1 MNVEVIIHGT
11 PSGHSIFG
19 ADKNDINYFSN
30 FYTKSEENQKMVLQV
45 RKLGNVTYC
54 YYNFLVNN
62 NVISSEGRDGS
73 YFGITL
79 RFDVF
84 LKRIDK
90 VYEALSAIFY
100 TKILGTILKYDKS
113 KYKYLITDF
122 PSQGTVMKD
131 INNTVLN
138 ILNSSF
144 AIEDFVTS
152 LEKFPISNQGV
163 ALNLYEY
170 GADVTEKVLMQGCI
184 ITTSPFLPTN
194 REKEIIKQCDEKIA
208 AIVKQSEEKIASTFK
223 ECQERADKVVK
234 DYTAKLL
241 EKEKLVADLT
251 KERNSLDSELKQVK
265 EQNRNFESR
274 LKKVGVNKQ
283 IEQLLSSIDKPIK
296 DLSDLLK
303 ALLPPN
309 NAQIKKKK
317 NPFLRFLVNNI
328 IGILNFILICL
339 LSICLF
345 LGLFTYGGNAQGKSG
360 KPDTIVIE
368 KLVMPNYPGFYPGF
382 NTENLK

>member
-54 YYNFLVNN
+54 YYNFLVYN

-90 VYEALSAIFY
+90 VYEALTAIFY

-131 INNTVLN
+131 IKNTVLN

-152 LEKFPISNQGV
+152 LEKFSISNQGV

-184 ITTSPFLPTN
+184 ITTSPFLPAN

-208 AIVKQSEEKIASTFK
+208 AIVKQSEEEIASKFK
-223 ECQERADKVVK
+223 VCQERTDKVVK

-251 KERNSLDSELKQVK
+251 KERNGLDSELKQVK

-303 ALLPPN
+303 ALLHPN

-317 NPFLRFLVNNI
+317 NPFLQFLVNNI
-328 IGILNFILICL
+328 IGILNFICL
-339 LSICLF
+339 LSICLSS
-345 LGLFTYGGNAQGKSG
+345 GLFTCSGNARGKSST
-360 KPDTIVIE
+360 PDTVVIE
-368 KLVMPNYPGFYPGF
+368 KQITPVFPQSKTGN
-382 NTENLK
+382 

>member
-54 YYNFLVNN
+54 YYNFLVYN

-131 INNTVLN
+131 IKNTVLN

-152 LEKFPISNQGV
+152 LEKFSISNQGV

-184 ITTSPFLPTN
+184 ITTSPFLPAN

-208 AIVKQSEEKIASTFK
+208 AIVKQSEEEIASKFK
-223 ECQERADKVVK
+223 ECQERTDKVVK

-251 KERNSLDSELKQVK
+251 KERNGLDSELKQVK

-317 NPFLRFLVNNI
+317 TPFLQFLVNNI

-339 LSICLF
+339 LSICLSS
-345 LGLFTYGGNAQGKSG
+345 GLFTCSGNARGKSST
-360 KPDTIVIE
+360 PDTVVIE
-368 KLVMPNYPGFYPGF
+368 KQITPVFPQS
-382 NTENLK
+382 NTGN

>member
-54 YYNFLVNN
+54 YYNFLVYN

-131 INNTVLN
+131 IKNTVLN

-152 LEKFPISNQGV
+152 LEKFTISNQRV

-208 AIVKQSEEKIASTFK
+208 AIAKQSEEKIARTLK
-223 ECQERADKVVK
+223 ECQENTEKVVK

-241 EKEKLVADLT
+241 EKDKLVADLT
-251 KERNSLDSELKQVK
+251 KERNSLDSELKHVK

-296 DLSDLLK
+296 ELSDLLK

-317 NPFLRFLVNNI
+317 NPILRFLGKNI
-328 IGILNFILICL
+328 IGILNFILISL
-339 LSICLF
+339 LSICLYF
-345 LGLFTYGGNAQGKSG
+345 GLFACGGNARVKSST
-360 KPDTIVIE
+360 PDTVVIE
-368 KLVMPNYPGFYPGF
+368 KQITPVFPQS
-382 NTENLK
+382 NTGN